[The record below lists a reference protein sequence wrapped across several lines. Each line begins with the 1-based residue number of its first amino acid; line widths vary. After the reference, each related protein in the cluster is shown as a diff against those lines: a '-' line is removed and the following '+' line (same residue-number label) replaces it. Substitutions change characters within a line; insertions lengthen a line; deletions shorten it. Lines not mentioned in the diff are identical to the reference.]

1 MIRYRI
7 PIEKHRIPIEEV
19 RLKNFK
25 AIRDSEPLRLDALT
39 VFIGN
44 NGSGK
49 SSVIEALEM
58 VKRLASSD
66 LDSALGAFRGFE
78 HVRYKGVKKGPRA
91 APGVTQLEYGP
102 ISLSLRGHHK
112 NKRFIAT
119 TEIGLR
125 ENNDVFFRKEKVT
138 RAGFVAERRDDQVTT
153 VVRDQDPKVET
164 IERDVSIL
172 RERLSDVLE
181 EWQFVR
187 LNPEAMGAPRAIKRS
202 GARVRL
208 SPDGANVAEYL
219 LEMAAKTPDD
229 FHALFEA
236 LNFVLPY
243 AKNFKVELLS
253 ELERQAYLQI
263 AEGEFNV
270 PGWMLSTGTLRIA
283 ALLALFRHPA
293 APEVLFI
300 EELENGL
307 DPRTIGLI
315 VEEIRSAVLSGRQ
328 QVILTTHSPYLLD
341 LFPLESIVMVER
353 EEGAPTFWRPNDVAD
368 IQKWKDKFAPGRM
381 YMTGTFSRGSGA

>member
-1 MIRYRI
+1 MSRTLPLSSVRI
-7 PIEKHRIPIEEV
+7 
-19 RLKNFK
+19 KNFK
-25 AIRDSEPLRLDALT
+25 AIRDSGSLRLDPLT

-58 VKRLASSD
+58 VKHLAEDD
-66 LDSALGAFRGFE
+66 LDQALGLFRGFE
-78 HVRYKGVKKGPRA
+78 HVRYKGGKRLRTD
-91 APGVTQLEYGP
+91 APGATLVERRA
-102 ISLSLRGHHK
+102 ISLQLRGHHLK
-112 NKRFIAT
+112 KKFAAR

-125 ENNDVFFRKEKVT
+125 ENNEVYLGREMVL
-138 RAGFVAERRDDQVTT
+138 RAGYVVDREDDKQTT
-153 VVRDQDPKVET
+153 RVRDQEPKVES
-164 IERDVSIL
+164 IDRDDSIL
-172 RERLSDVLE
+172 RGSLSDVLE
-181 EWQFVR
+181 DWQFVR
-187 LNPEAMGAPRAIKRS
+187 LNPEAMGSPRAIKRS

-219 LEMAAKTPDD
+219 LEMAAKAPED
-229 FHALFEA
+229 FHDLFRALS
-236 LNFVLPY
+236 FVLPY
-243 AKNFKVELLS
+243 AKNFKVEVLS

-263 AEGEFNV
+263 AEGEFDV

-283 ALLALFRHPA
+283 ALLALFRHPS
-293 APEVLFI
+293 APKVLFI

-315 VEEIRSAVLSGRQ
+315 VEEIRSAVLSGNQ

-353 EEGAPTFWRPNDVAD
+353 EDDGAPTFWRPNDQEQ
-368 IQKWKDKFAPGRM
+368 ILRWKEKFAPGRM
-381 YMTGTFSRGSGA
+381 YTTGMFSRGPAI

>member
-1 MIRYRI
+1 MNNWIPLSSVRI
-7 PIEKHRIPIEEV
+7 
-19 RLKNFK
+19 KNFK
-25 AIRDSEPLRLDALT
+25 AIRDSGLLRLDPLT

-49 SSVIEALEM
+49 SSIIEALEM
-58 VKRLASSD
+58 VKRLAAND
-66 LDSALGAFRGFE
+66 LDSAMSWFRGFE
-78 HVRYKGVKKGPRA
+78 HVHYKGLKRLHES
-91 APGVTQLEYGP
+91 APGATRITKGP
-102 ISLSLRGHHK
+102 ISVSLRGHHK
-112 NKRFIAT
+112 RKGFRAM

-125 ENNDVFFRKEKVT
+125 DDNDVYLRREKVV
-138 RAGFVAERRDDQVTT
+138 RAGFNTTRRDDTAIKQV
-153 VVRDQDPKVET
+153 RGQEPSSKA
-164 IERDVSIL
+164 IEPDTSIL
-172 RERLSDVLE
+172 RADLSDVLD

-187 LNPEAMGAPRAIKRS
+187 LNPAAMGAPRSIKRS

-219 LEMAAKTPDD
+219 LEFAGKKWTNE
-229 FHALFEA
+229 FQGLFEA
-236 LNFVLPY
+236 LSFVLPY

-263 AEGEFNV
+263 AEAEFNV

-283 ALLALFRHPA
+283 ALLALFRHPS
-293 APEVLFI
+293 APKVLFI

-315 VEEIRSAVLSGRQ
+315 VEEIRTAVISGEQ
-328 QVILTTHSPYLLD
+328 QVIVTTHSPYLLD

-353 EEGAPTFWRPNDVAD
+353 VDGAPTFWRPNDDAD
-368 IQKWKDKFAPGRM
+368 IRKWKDKFAPGRM
-381 YMTGTFSRGSGA
+381 YMTGTFSRGTRS